1 MPPRNLILIGY
12 RGSGKTS
19 VGRMIADQLWKAFVD
34 IDQAICDRF
43 GGRTVAEIWAT
54 DGESAYRAVEVEV
67 TREACAGAGQVIALG
82 GGTLMQAGA
91 REAVEAADAVR
102 VYLRCEPEELNRRIS
117 GDPQTAGLRPSLTG
131 QGGGLDEITAVLA
144 EREPVYR
151 AVADAEFDVTHTGL
165 NETARHLIAN
175 HL

>member
-1 MPPRNLILIGY
+1 MPPSNLILIGY

-19 VGRMIADQLWKAFVD
+19 VGRVIADQIRKTFVD

-54 DGESAYRAVEVEV
+54 DGEPAYRAVEVEV
-67 TREACAGAGQVIALG
+67 TREACASSGQVIALG
-82 GGTLMQAGA
+82 GGTLMQPGA

-102 VYLRCEPEELNRRIS
+102 VYLRCDSEELNRRIS
-117 GDPQTAGLRPSLTG
+117 GDPQTVGLRPSLTG
-131 QGGGLDEITAVLA
+131 QGGGLDEIAAVLA

-151 AVADAEFDVTHTGL
+151 AVADGEIDVTYTSID
-165 NETARHLIAN
+165 ETACHLISK